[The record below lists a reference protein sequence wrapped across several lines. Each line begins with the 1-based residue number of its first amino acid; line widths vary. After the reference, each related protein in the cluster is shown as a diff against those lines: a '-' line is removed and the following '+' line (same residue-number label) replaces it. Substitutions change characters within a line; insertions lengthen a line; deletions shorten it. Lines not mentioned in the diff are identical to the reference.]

1 MVSQTPLD
9 LTALEALAEKYATAC
24 SQDLASLLSATL
36 ELRGAVVESVSAEEA
51 AAYPTSVVHLC
62 CHTED
67 NPPLPVHVVVPR
79 TDAVTLAGLQLGEDE
94 SAMKARRE
102 QALES
107 DYLTALAG
115 VMKLAVAVLGRL
127 FEEELGRST
136 IQLETT
142 TEIEKPGSDPG
153 WLGAEQLLRI
163 SLDLSIEGFPRG
175 QLEILVP
182 DDSVDGEAGE
192 RDEEAGPIFV
202 IDPSEEERAGIEEL
216 EAELAR
222 RVTGL
227 DPDEMVHGERG
238 ELEDAAAVIVAWDL
252 GGRPGLELVESL
264 AWDEGMEAVPI
275 LMASEAPTRG
285 MVTAA
290 LRAGA
295 RSFVHRPYDAA
306 EIRRRA
312 FGEDVE
318 PEPTEQDG
326 APTDEEDSSGGE
338 LPAGEDR

>member
-9 LTALEALAEKYATAC
+9 LTALESLAEKYATAC
-24 SQDLASLLSATL
+24 SQDLASLLSATV
-36 ELRGAVVESVSAEEA
+36 ELRGAVVESVSADEA
-51 AAYPTSVVHLC
+51 AAHPTPVVHLC
-62 CHTED
+62 CRTED
-67 NPPLPVHVVVPR
+67 NPPVPVHVVVPR

-94 SAMKARRE
+94 NAMKARRE
-102 QALES
+102 QALEP
-107 DYLTALAG
+107 DYLTAFEG

-127 FEEELGRST
+127 FEEELGRSA
-136 IQLETT
+136 IQPEAAA
-142 TEIEKPGSDPG
+142 EIAKPGSDPS

-163 SLDLSIEGFPRG
+163 SFDLSIEGFPRG

-182 DDSVDGEAGE
+182 DDGLGGESGAQ
-192 RDEEAGPIFV
+192 DDEAGPIFV
-202 IDPSEEERAGIEEL
+202 IDPSEEERARVEEL
-216 EAELAR
+216 EVQLAR

-227 DPDEMVHGERG
+227 DPDEVVQGERG
-238 ELEDAAAVIVAWDL
+238 ELEAAAAVIVAWDL

-264 AWDEGMEAVPI
+264 AWDEGTEAVPI

-285 MVTAA
+285 MVAAA

-318 PEPTEQDG
+318 TEPTEQDG
-326 APTDEEDSSGGE
+326 APPDAEDSSE
-338 LPAGEDR
+338 DEAPAGEGR

>member
-1 MVSQTPLD
+1 VSGTPLD
-9 LTALEALAEKYATAC
+9 LAALETLAEKYAVAC

-51 AAYPTSVVHLC
+51 AAHPSSVVHLC
-62 CHTED
+62 CQTED
-67 NPPLPVHVVVPR
+67 NPPVPVHVVVPR

-107 DYLTALAG
+107 DYLTAFEG

-127 FEEELGRST
+127 FEEELGSGA
-136 IQLETT
+136 IQLGITD
-142 TEIEKPGSDPG
+142 EIEKPGEDPG
-153 WLGAEQLLRI
+153 WLGAKQLLRI
-163 SLDLSIEGFPRG
+163 SFDLSIEGFPRG
-175 QLEILVP
+175 QLEVLVP
-182 DDSVDGEAGE
+182 DASANGEAGE
-192 RDEEAGPIFV
+192 RDEEAGPVFV
-202 IDPSEEERAGIEEL
+202 IDPSDEERAGVEEL
-216 EAELAR
+216 EATLAR

-227 DPDEMVHGERG
+227 DPDEVVHGERG

-252 GGRPGLELVESL
+252 GGRPGLELVEHL
-264 AWDEGMEAVPI
+264 AWDESMEGVPI
-275 LMASEAPTRG
+275 LMASEAPTRA

-306 EIRRRA
+306 EIRLRL
-312 FGEDVE
+312 FGESVASE
-318 PEPTEQDG
+318 PAEQEEV
-326 APTDEEDSSGGE
+326 PRDEEDSPEGE
-338 LPAGEDR
+338 APAGEDR